1 MLKYPF
7 LQRICAGFFRP
18 IERDTLGSPMKALF
32 IILLPSILLADC
44 QSLLQ
49 QCYLKEQR
57 ERSTCLDLAIRDK
70 SCAQSD
76 VASLIQERL
85 SLTGINYGNG
95 DSLSIDTI
103 DHACIKNFD
112 DTLSLELIKGAVG
125 AESIASLHEKL
136 SGCAQR
142 ASIDLFRP

>member
-1 MLKYPF
+1 MRAF
-7 LQRICAGFFRP
+7 L
-18 IERDTLGSPMKALF
+18 

-44 QSLLQ
+44 QYLLQ
-49 QCYLKEQR
+49 QCYLKEQS
-57 ERSTCLDLAIRDK
+57 ERSTCLDQAIRDK
-70 SCAQSD
+70 SCAQSE

-85 SLTGINYGNG
+85 SLTGVNYGNG
-95 DSLSIDTI
+95 DSLSIDTV
-103 DHACIKNFD
+103 DHACIKSFD

-125 AESIASLHEKL
+125 AESIASLQEKL